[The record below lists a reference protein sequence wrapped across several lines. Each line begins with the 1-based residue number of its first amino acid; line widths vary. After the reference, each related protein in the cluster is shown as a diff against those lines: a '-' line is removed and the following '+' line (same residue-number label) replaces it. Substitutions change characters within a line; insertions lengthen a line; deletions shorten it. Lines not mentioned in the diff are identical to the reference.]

1 MTIHKAKGLEFPV
14 VLVLLYGTSSRGF
27 DYVVAEEDDQI
38 VLLKLDQKIV
48 ASAPQF
54 QGPYEE
60 EVLKE
65 RVNLL
70 NSLYVSFTR
79 AEEELY
85 VIGVRKGDGKTPRP
99 LDLLPGHEFLPSV
112 KPDRTVQTPL
122 EPERIALLLH
132 PEEAR
137 PSSAA
142 FDSRGKLALEDR
154 RRGEFIHRVLSL
166 IEYGEEAAGDRLGSM
181 ILRVSDEMRVEYDP
195 EEMKGIVRGIL
206 AHGEIGELFER
217 RPGRVV
223 RREEEIVN
231 EEGRLFRID
240 RLLLDKDRVVVIDW
254 KTGRE
259 REAES
264 QHEAQMKNY
273 LRILE
278 AVYPGRNREGMIV
291 YVEQGEVKRVD

>member
-1 MTIHKAKGLEFPV
+1 
-14 VLVLLYGTSSRGF
+14 
-27 DYVVAEEDDQI
+27 
-38 VLLKLDQKIV
+38 
-48 ASAPQF
+48 
-54 QGPYEE
+54 
-60 EVLKE
+60 
-65 RVNLL
+65 
-70 NSLYVSFTR
+70 
-79 AEEELY
+79 
-85 VIGVRKGDGKTPRP
+85 
-99 LDLLPGHEFLPSV
+99 
-112 KPDRTVQTPL
+112 
-122 EPERIALLLH
+122 
-132 PEEAR
+132 
-137 PSSAA
+137 
-142 FDSRGKLALEDR
+142 
-154 RRGEFIHRVLSL
+154 
-166 IEYGEEAAGDRLGSM
+166 
-181 ILRVSDEMRVEYDP
+181 
-195 EEMKGIVRGIL
+195 
-206 AHGEIGELFER
+206 LFER